1 MATGDVERVLAFA
14 ERGEDLGFDG
24 LFAFDHLFPPGAP
37 SDRPSLE
44 AYATLAAVASSTSR
58 VTIGTL
64 VTRASLRSA
73 GTIAKQATTLDDV
86 SGGRF
91 VLGIGTGDAIGRAEH
106 EVFGLPYLAPTIRRE
121 HLTETVRAVRALL
134 GGEQWPGGEYVQPI
148 DGPLMPG
155 PVRPGGPRIWVG
167 GMSEGAVR
175 VAAHEADG
183 WNGWGSRRGSSP
195 SAPGCSQPSRRS
207 IRGADLGRRGRGR
220 ARRRRGR
227 SPGCGPTRAR
237 PRSGV
242 GRDPR

>member
-44 AYATLAAVASSTSR
+44 AYATLAAIASSTSR

-121 HLTETVRAVRALL
+121 HLTETRCSAL
-134 GGEQWPGGEYVQPI
+134 GGEQARRRASSRSTAPDAGSDEA
-148 DGPLMPG
+148 
-155 PVRPGGPRIWVG
+155 GGPGTWVG
-167 GMSEGAVR
+167 GVR
-175 VAAHEADG
+175 GRRPVAARG
-183 WNGWGSRRGSSP
+183 RRMNGWGSRCDSP
-195 SAPGCSQPSRRS
+195 SAPGCSQPSRWSTRS
-207 IRGADLGRRGRGR
+207 RPGAARRGP
-220 ARRRRGR
+220 ARRRRAIIADD
-227 SPGCGPTRAR
+227 AR
-237 PRSGV
+237 GLIRR
-242 GRDPR
+242 GRDPG